1 MKALVRVFNQE
12 KVLVGGCRV
21 LLIVKTLWTFVSSSR
36 KQQIV
41 LANVTSLR
49 EAPDNLSLVAGHTDL
64 GPVSLITELQSQ
76 DRVSL

>member
-49 EAPDNLSLVAGHTDL
+49 EAPDNLSLEAGHTDL

>member
-1 MKALVRVFNQE
+1 MLTILLVHYDLCVGWSRGLLSIEALFV
-12 KVLVGGCRV
+12 
-21 LLIVKTLWTFVSSSR
+21 IVKTLWTFVSSSR

-64 GPVSLITELQSQ
+64 GPVLYCTVL
-76 DRVSL
+76 